1 MVRGNLQTF
10 NAAGLAEEVPIVTTV
25 TAMFSKNALGGHKPK
40 EKAEFGSTYQTTEV
54 RQVVGGREV
63 LYYNAF
69 KNIYRVDGQDVLR
82 QMRKNIGA

>member
-1 MVRGNLQTF
+1 MQQVWRKKSPLFHGNSDVF
-10 NAAGLAEEVPIVTTV
+10 
-25 TAMFSKNALGGHKPK
+25 KNALGGYKPK
-40 EKAEFGSTYQTTEV
+40 EKAEFSSTYQATEV

-69 KNIYRVDGQDVLR
+69 KNIYRVDGQDVLN